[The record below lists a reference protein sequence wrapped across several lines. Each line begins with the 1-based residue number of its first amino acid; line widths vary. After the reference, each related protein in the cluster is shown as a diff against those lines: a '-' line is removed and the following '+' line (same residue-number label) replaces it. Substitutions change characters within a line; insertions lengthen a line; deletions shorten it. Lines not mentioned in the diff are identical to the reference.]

1 MSLHQQSSPDPVEA
15 GGPSLGLPDI
25 YFILFRRKWL
35 IILGLLAGIGAAAA
49 LYHLKKPLY
58 QSTAKLLVKYV
69 NVETPVLSPVTP
81 PGGDPT
87 VRAPNP
93 SADTLMGSEREILY
107 SLDVALDVTKNVT
120 PDQILPPGPGNDD
133 PGRAA
138 DFILKNLKVDTPVR
152 SDIISLQFQH
162 AIPSIAQA
170 VLREHIQA
178 YLKKHEVVHRGDSG
192 IEDEKLVREIEQHR
206 QLLLQTEDQ
215 LRAAK
220 AEVGVVSVEEAKKMN
235 IEQKGRI
242 AQQLIAAEAEL
253 AGRRAALGDDAKGKG
268 TNGAS
273 ALVSAPATASLALP
287 VPPAQREEYRLA
299 STQAESLMKKEGEL
313 LAIWTPDSP
322 AVKTNALLLQ
332 QAMARKA
339 RLESNYPSLVRAPA
353 SPIAAPLQVNPQD
366 DPATQLAQIR
376 FLQATVSTL
385 SNKLVELRSDVA
397 KLDRVETE
405 VGRLTV
411 IKEQQSSQLQRM
423 EALLDKRR
431 QRQAL
436 GGDRAPNISIVQAPS
451 PAYRQMMQLY
461 KKMVMALAGGLAGG
475 IGLAFLLE
483 LFVDRRM
490 KRPKDVESALAD
502 PLFVTIPDM
511 EMPKHDVRPAL
522 AQLPASTGGSANGAG
537 AGRSGRSPMHASH
550 PDHPLRPYAEA
561 LRDRL
566 INYFEIQGMTH
577 KPKMI
582 AVTSCEEGV
591 GVSSTASGLAASL
604 SETGDGNVLLVDMR
618 GKRGAARAFLHGKP
632 VAPLEEAL
640 ESESRGN
647 ALVHDNLYVVST
659 ESGDEKFHRVLPRQF
674 GDIVPKLKA
683 SDYDYIIFDMPPVS
697 QTTITSKVAR
707 FMDMVLMVIES
718 DKTDRDVAKRARL
731 LLAESKV
738 NVATV
743 LNKQRRIVPKWLL
756 QEFH

>member
-1 MSLHQQSSPDPVEA
+1 MDSGAPGLT
-15 GGPSLGLPDI
+15 LPDI
-25 YFILFRRKWL
+25 YFILFRWKWL
-35 IILGLLAGIGAAAA
+35 VILGLLVGVAAAAA
-49 LYHLKKPLY
+49 LYQLKKPLY

-69 NVETPVLSPVTP
+69 NVETTVLSPLVP
-81 PGGDPT
+81 AGGDPI
-87 VRAPNP
+87 VHAPNP
-93 SADTLMGSEREILY
+93 SADTFMGSEREILY
-107 SLDVALDVTKNVT
+107 SLDVALDVTKNIS
-120 PDQILPPGPGNDD
+120 PQQILPPGPGNDD

-138 DFILKNLKVDTPVR
+138 DLILKNLRVDTPTR

-162 AIPSIAQA
+162 FTPAIAQA

-178 YLKKHEVVHRGDSG
+178 YLKKHEAVHRGDSG
-192 IEDEKLVREIEQHR
+192 IEDDKLVLEVEQHR
-206 QLLLQTEDQ
+206 QNLLQTEEQ

-253 AGRRAALGDDAKGKG
+253 AGRRAALGDEPKPRGD
-268 TNGAS
+268 TNP
-273 ALVSAPATASLALP
+273 APAAAVARP
-287 VPPAQREEYRLA
+287 VPQAQREEYRQV
-299 STQAESLMKKEGEL
+299 STQVDSLTKKESEL
-313 LAIWTPDSP
+313 LEFWTPDSP
-322 AVKTNALLLQ
+322 AVKTNALMLQ

-339 RLESNYPSLVRAPA
+339 RLESNYPSLVRTVALATA
-353 SPIAAPLQVNPQD
+353 SPIPQLNPQD
-366 DPATQLAQIR
+366 DPVAQLAHIR
-376 FLQATVSTL
+376 FLQATVNTL
-385 SNKLVELRSDVA
+385 SNKLIELRSEVS

-405 VGRLTV
+405 MGRWTLV
-411 IKEQQSSQLQRM
+411 REQQSSQLQRLQ
-423 EALLDKRR
+423 ALLDKRR
-431 QRQAL
+431 QRQSL

-451 PAYRQMMQLY
+451 PAFRQMMQLY
-461 KKMVMALAGGLAGG
+461 KKMGMALAGGLAGG
-475 IGLAFLLE
+475 IAMAFLLE
-483 LFVDRRM
+483 LFLDRRM
-490 KRPKDVESALAD
+490 KRPKDVEAALAD
-502 PLFVTIPDM
+502 PLFVTIP
-511 EMPKHDVRPAL
+511 ELVMPTRERPVAGH
-522 AQLPASTGGSANGAG
+522 LPAPQGGGGGSGSG
-537 AGRSGRSPMHASH
+537 SGSGVGRAARPMSSSH

-582 AVTSCEEGV
+582 AVTSCEEGT

-618 GKRGAARAFLHGKP
+618 GRRGAARAFLHGKP

-659 ESGDEKFHRVLPRQF
+659 ESGDEKFQRILPRQF
-674 GDIVPKLKA
+674 SEIVPRLKA

-718 DKTDRDVAKRARL
+718 DKTDRDVAKRARK
-731 LLAESKV
+731 LLAESKA

-756 QEFH
+756 EEFH